1 MANKNEMFEGG
12 LVKLGSLFSATT
24 DAEFDKASSEIAKKV
39 ETEKNAEK
47 VASII
52 SNQKG
57 ASSK

>member
-1 MANKNEMFEGG
+1 MANNKEMFEGG

-39 ETEKNAEK
+39 DTEKNAEK
-47 VASII
+47 VASIVA
-52 SNQKG
+52 SQKA